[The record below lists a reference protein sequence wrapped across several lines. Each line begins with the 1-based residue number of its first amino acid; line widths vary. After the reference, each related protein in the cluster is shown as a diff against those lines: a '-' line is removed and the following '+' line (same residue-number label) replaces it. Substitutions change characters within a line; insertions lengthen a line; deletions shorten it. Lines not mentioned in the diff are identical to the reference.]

1 MMHKWLISYKYTRF
15 NGFEVWYSYVD
26 RVMIEDCDNEE
37 ITEDFIKQLEK
48 RIQKDL
54 YKSNEHSSNNVG
66 SYLGNH
72 RVEILSLTKVIK

>member
-1 MMHKWLISYKYTRF
+1 MMHKWLISYKYTRLD
-15 NGFEVWYSYVD
+15 GFEVWYSNID

-48 RIQKDL
+48 RIQKDICE
-54 YKSNEHSSNNVG
+54 SNKRSSNDAG